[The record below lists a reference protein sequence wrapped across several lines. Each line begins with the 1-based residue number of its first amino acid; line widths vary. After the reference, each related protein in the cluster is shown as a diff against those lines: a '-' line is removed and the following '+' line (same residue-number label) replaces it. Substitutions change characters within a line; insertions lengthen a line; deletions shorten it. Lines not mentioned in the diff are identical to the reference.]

1 MENKNWLELL
11 SEEKN
16 AVAAL
21 VECNSYTGSFNLS
34 LTEEEAKELVLSK
47 KESLKRQGR
56 LEFGESIL
64 PKLIYAFC
72 DSSYI
77 HQGNYLE
84 TLEGLQDIFFT
95 YKNETMDGITDDE
108 LIAYMR
114 EKFEGECGG
123 SLEYLEETILESF
136 ARKARSGELLLHRIR
151 QEKGGF

>member
-11 SEEKN
+11 SDEKN

-21 VECNSYTGSFNLS
+21 VECNSYTAGFNLS

-123 SLEYLEETILESF
+123 SLEYLEETILEAF